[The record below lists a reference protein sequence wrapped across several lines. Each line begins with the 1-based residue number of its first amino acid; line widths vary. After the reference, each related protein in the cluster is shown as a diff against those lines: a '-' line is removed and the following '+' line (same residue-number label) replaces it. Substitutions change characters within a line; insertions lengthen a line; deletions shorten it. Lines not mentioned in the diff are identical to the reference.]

1 MSVLQSLRQKPF
13 HLDDVALAWVEKTKA
28 SLTLDEKVRQLFVQI
43 SMGND
48 LATIEAVMA
57 GQPGGIHRFAGADPA
72 EAWKATRHALELAK
86 VPPFV
91 TGDLEGGGPAPAFL
105 TPMQSQLGLAA
116 ANDLELSRKS
126 LEIMARETS
135 ALGYNWTFTPVVDIN
150 KAFQSAVVGTR
161 SSGTDVD
168 KILAQA
174 LVHVKTVQANGF
186 AATAKHW
193 PGEGYD
199 QRDQHLVT
207 TINPLTIEDWEATFG
222 RLYRGLIDAGVMS
235 VMSAH
240 IAFPAWMEKAGIPD
254 GLERYRPASISSHLN
269 EGLLRGHLGFNGLI
283 ISDATSMAGLG
294 SFASPSTYAA
304 EIIANGCDMFLFTQ
318 DFNRDQAAVLAGC
331 QSGFISAQRLD
342 DAVTRVL
349 GLKAAL
355 GLHVKSIEDRMPPMS
370 EALAGLRRSESLAIA
385 DQTTSKS
392 ITLVKDVRNI
402 LPLSPDRYKRVVL
415 IDSGAPSMLPFH
427 APKKVDVFAKALS
440 ERGFAVRAYD
450 PENLPTPEN
459 CDLLIYAL
467 ATESSLIQSRLYID
481 WRREHGGFEQAMKR
495 FWHDIP
501 TVMISF
507 GHPYHLFDAPRV
519 PAYINAWSSIEDAQ
533 VAVVRKLCGNEPFEG
548 VSPVDAFCGLPDAR
562 F

>member
-1 MSVLQSLRQKPF
+1 MVGHRFNIKRASMSVLQSLRQKPF
-13 HLDDVALAWVEKTKA
+13 HLDDAALAWVEKTKA

-48 LATIEAVMA
+48 LAIIEAVMA
-57 GQPGGIHRFAGADPA
+57 GKPGGIHRFAGSDPA

-105 TPMQSQLGLAA
+105 TPMQSQLGLTA

-161 SSGTDVD
+161 SSGSDVD

-207 TINPLTIEDWEATFG
+207 TINPLTIEEWEATFG

-240 IAFPAWMEKAGIPD
+240 IAFPAWMEKAGVPD
-254 GLERYRPASISSHLN
+254 GIERYRPASISSHLN

-318 DFNRDQAAVLAGC
+318 DFNRDQAAVLTGC
-331 QSGFISAQRLD
+331 QSGVISAQRLD

-440 ERGFAVRAYD
+440 ERGFDVRPYD
-450 PENLPTPEN
+450 PENLPTTGKLRPVDLRAGNGILADPVAPLYRLAARAWRLRTGDEALLARHPDSD
-459 CDLLIYAL
+459 DLLWPPLPSVRRA
-467 ATESSLIQSRLYID
+467 ARTRL
-481 WRREHGGFEQAMKR
+481 HQ
-495 FWHDIP
+495 
-501 TVMISF
+501 
-507 GHPYHLFDAPRV
+507 RV
-519 PAYINAWSSIEDAQ
+519 VIN
-533 VAVVRKLCGNEPFEG
+533 
-548 VSPVDAFCGLPDAR
+548 
-562 F
+562 